1 MTEATTEGGTT
12 MEAFSAQGTCEQCG
26 SFTRAVAAT
35 EDDAMLFLN
44 HEHGIDHGHAFE
56 GEPEVRPA
64 KYAEFVSRGS
74 PRRAGR

>member
-1 MTEATTEGGTT
+1 MTTGTKGGTT

-35 EDDAMLFLN
+35 KDDAMLFLN

-56 GEPEVRPA
+56 GVPSVRPTTH
-64 KYAEFVSRGS
+64 AEFVSRGT
-74 PRRAGR
+74 PRQVRR